1 MRQLPTLG
9 VFAPRWQKKLE
20 AFAEDKRGIA
30 AVEFAMIAVP
40 FFLLIFSLL
49 EVCVIFI
56 MSSILEH
63 AASEASRQIRTGQL
77 QTATYDTS
85 DLSTPND
92 AGEAFEELIC
102 DNLYGM
108 MSCDAKLSI
117 DVATFSSFANT
128 GNSSPSF
135 NSDTHATNPNGL
147 NNDGFDTVLGGQ
159 NDIVVVRV
167 FYEWDL
173 IIPVMSAPLDNM
185 GGSNRRL
192 LQATVAFRNEPFG
205 SS

>member
-1 MRQLPTLG
+1 MRQLPIPG

-20 AFAEDKRGIA
+20 QFASDKRGIA
-30 AVEFAMIAVP
+30 AVEFALIAVP
-40 FFLLIFSLL
+40 FFFLIFGLL

-63 AASEASRQIRTGQL
+63 AASEAARQIRTGQM
-77 QTATYDTS
+77 QNAGHADSAAMKTAF
-85 DLSTPND
+85 LND
-92 AGEAFEELIC
+92 VGSELFGLMDQNKI
-102 DNLYGM
+102 
-108 MSCDAKLSI
+108 KL
-117 DVATFSSFANT
+117 DVQTFSSFASTSSNPAPTFDSTT
-128 GNSSPSF
+128 GDLDDSGFGF
-135 NSDTHATNPNGL
+135 NAGA
-147 NNDGFDTVLGGQ
+147 Q
-159 NDIVVVRV
+159 NEIVVIRV

-205 SS
+205 